1 MQTNPQTRTDRL
13 LSAPTQPPHSAARL
27 LWFLV
32 LPLTLMVA
40 GVFVFMSRQRQQ
52 HALQDQTQT
61 ALPIAVSVTR
71 AKPGDATNE
80 LVLPATLQ
88 GLDEALLYARVNGYV
103 RGWYADIGKHVQKNQ
118 VLADID
124 SPEVDQQLI
133 HTQATLSQAK
143 ANLVL
148 AQTTAKRYRELIQDN
163 SVAQQEVDQTTQNLS
178 SQQASVVATLADVA
192 QLQQQQT
199 YEKVVAPFEGV
210 ITERRVNIGDLVN
223 AGNNGTSELFR
234 ITRTSIMRIF
244 VSVPEAYSE
253 QITHGSVVQL
263 TLTELPGQSF
273 TGQVTR
279 TDNAIDQNTRT
290 LLVEVDVPNPTG
302 KLLPGA
308 FGQVHFKLASSTH
321 PLLVPTSDILFQAA
335 GPQVGIVDGSNHVH
349 LRKVTIGRDFGTNIE
364 ITSGLSAQDTLI
376 SNPPDFLIDGMPV
389 STQGANPKAGVQ

>member
-1 MQTNPQTRTDRL
+1 MQTDPQTRTDRL
-13 LSAPTQPPHSAARL
+13 LPAPTQPPRSAARL

-32 LPLTLMVA
+32 LPMILVVA
-40 GVFVFMSRQRQQ
+40 GVFVFLHRQRQQ
-52 HALQDQTQT
+52 HILQDQTQT
-61 ALPIAVSVTR
+61 ALPLAVSVSH

-88 GLDEALLYARVNGYV
+88 GLDEAPLYARVNGYV
-103 RGWYADIGKHVQKNQ
+103 RGWYADIGKHVQKDQ

-143 ANLVL
+143 ATLVL
-148 AQTTAKRYRELIQDN
+148 AQTTAKRYQELIQDN

-178 SQQASVVATLADVA
+178 SQQASVVATSADVA
-192 QLQQQQT
+192 QLKQQQT

-210 ITERRVNIGDLVN
+210 ITERRVNLGDLVN

-234 ITRTSIMRIF
+234 ITRTSVMRIF

-253 QITHGSVVQL
+253 QIVHGSLVQL
-263 TLTELPGQSF
+263 TLTELPGQGF
-273 TGQVTR
+273 NGQVTR
-279 TDNAIDQNTRT
+279 TSNAIDQNTRT
-290 LLVEVDVPNPTG
+290 LLVEVDVPNSGG

-308 FGQVHFKLASSTH
+308 YGEVHFKLASSTH
-321 PLLVPTSDILFQAA
+321 PLLVPTGDVLFQAS
-335 GPQVGIVDGSNHVH
+335 GPQVGIVDGFNHVQ

-376 SNPPDFLIDGMPV
+376 SNPPDFLVDGMAVNP
-389 STQGANPKAGVQ
+389 QGRDAKAGVQ